1 MCHLSI
7 SRRHDGGEEKGTSFI
22 SFLILFPTSHSSV
35 DESEKEGRDMR
46 IQTKEKEIDREGTCP
61 SFIHSFS
68 SHSFISLEFTRIY
81 IYFYLLLFIF
91 ILFLFLFYYNRICVF
106 REVQALTWRW
116 KHESVRDG
124 ENDGRRLPPTSL
136 FLPHS
141 FICPFFSISLPFLS
155 LSVTREGLGEDK
167 RIIKE
172 KEEYKD
178 K

>member
-81 IYFYLLLFIF
+81 IYFHLIVVTAYGIRSLFFFIF
-91 ILFLFLFYYNRICVF
+91 YYLFLFYFYFYFIIIGFVCLGKF
-106 REVQALTWRW
+106 KPLP
-116 KHESVRDG
+116 DG
-124 ENDGRRLPPTSL
+124 GSMRVWETGKTMADDSL
-136 FLPHS
+136 LLLFS
-141 FICPFFSISLPFLS
+141 FPIP
-155 LSVTREGLGEDK
+155 LSVLSFLFPYRSYPYQSLGK
-167 RIIKE
+167 V
-172 KEEYKD
+172 
-178 K
+178 